1 MTQEEA
7 LNILKS
13 GQSAFL
19 TGAAGS
25 GKTYVLRSYIN
36 YLKEHGVSVGV
47 TASTG
52 IAATHI
58 GGMTIHSWAGIGIK
72 DYLTPHDIDALKDR
86 SQLRNR
92 FQTTEILIIDEIS
105 MLHHFRLDLVDQVA
119 RALRDN
125 DEPFGGMQV
134 IFAGDFFQLPPVS
147 RGLSEPARFAYWSD
161 AWERLT
167 PAICYLEEQ
176 YRQDDDEYL
185 SVLNAIRDNS
195 FDIYHQELLQ
205 GRMNQKPKV
214 GIEPTVLHSHNAN
227 VDVQNEGELNKI
239 KGQMYEYKMY
249 SRGARPLVEAL
260 IKSCLAPEI
269 LKLKVG
275 AKVMF
280 VKNNFDLGYVNGT
293 LGVVEELLYDTIKVR
308 TSKDVLINVPKDTW
322 QIEDDGKVKAEISQF
337 PLRLAWAIT
346 IHKSQG
352 MSLDAAHIDL
362 SKSFEP
368 GMGYVALSRVKTLGG
383 LTLAGI
389 NRQALLVHPEVL
401 EKDKQFRDVS
411 EKWSQD
417 IRVAEPKD
425 LKKAHDYFLSRI
437 QKSVKPKKIDTVTE
451 TYELLMLGKSSKE
464 IAKERGLKRDTILSH
479 IEKIK
484 DQDPFVDLSHIRK
497 EISATKFAKIRNEFV
512 KQGTQ
517 AGGERPLGPIKNK
530 LGASVSYDDLK
541 LVRIFL

>member
-36 YLKEHGVSVGV
+36 YLKEHGISVGV

-58 GGMTIHSWAGIGIK
+58 GGMTIHAWSGIGIK
-72 DYLTPHDIDALKDR
+72 DHLTPHDIETLRER

-92 FQTTEILIIDEIS
+92 FQTTDILIIDEVS

-119 RALRDN
+119 RRLRDRE
-125 DEPFGGMQV
+125 EPFGGMQV

-147 RGLSEPARFAYWSD
+147 RGLEEPARFAYWSQSWRELD
-161 AWERLT
+161 
-167 PAICYLEEQ
+167 PAVCYLEEQ
-176 YRQDDDEYL
+176 YRQDDDEYF
-185 SVLNAIRDNS
+185 SVLNAIRDSS
-195 FDIYHQELLQ
+195 FDVYHHELLQ
-205 GRMNQKPKV
+205 GRINKKPDV
-214 GIEPTVLHSHNAN
+214 GMEPTVLYSHNAN
-227 VDVQNEGELNKI
+227 VDVQNDSELNKI
-239 KGQMYEYKMY
+239 KGHMYEYKMY

-260 IKSCLAPEI
+260 TKSCLAPEI

-308 TSKDVLINVPKDTW
+308 TTKDVLINVPQDIW

-389 NRQALLVHPEVL
+389 NQQALHVHPEVL
-401 EKDKQFRDVS
+401 EKDKEFRNISD
-411 EKWSQD
+411 KWSRD
-417 IRVAEPKD
+417 MRTAEPKD
-425 LKKAHDYFLSRI
+425 IKKSYDHFLNRV
-437 QKSVKPKKIDTVTE
+437 QKNSKSKKVDTVTE
-451 TYELLMLGKSSKE
+451 TYELLALGKNSKD
-464 IAKERGLKRDTILSH
+464 IAKARGLKRDTILSH

-484 DQDPFVDLSHIRK
+484 EGGPFIDLSHICK

-512 KQGTQ
+512 KQGTK

-530 LGASVSYDDLK
+530 LGPSVSYDDLK